1 MKGLN
6 HIKLSSILFNNTQ
19 KFYVPEKTY
28 EDYDNSM
35 LVLSANR
42 NLNSYGYTLSN
53 NMIENLNVNYTL
65 NGVKVTLS
73 INDCCYGNLP
83 YNLADMFSRIV
94 NDADA
99 NPSEVVDTMKLS
111 LNIED

>member
-1 MKGLN
+1 M
-6 HIKLSSILFNNTQ
+6 
-19 KFYVPEKTY
+19 
-28 EDYDNSM
+28 
-35 LVLSANR
+35 LSAFVDLA
-42 NLNSYGYTLSN
+42 NLQKISKYRSN

-73 INDCCYGNLP
+73 INDCCDDNLP
-83 YNLADMFSRIV
+83 YNLADMFSRVV